1 MKLTADTPPN
11 GDFVRYLEA
20 LERASPAYQS
30 VMAPHTPGAVQ
41 PSAAAAA
48 LAERLRAGLA
58 QRLGHAQAAPPSRTT
73 LPPSPPSPPSPAQQ
87 RKAHMPAPQGPAAL
101 RQLPSRTLAGALL
114 QKLER
119 ALIDAANKKS

>member
-30 VMAPHTPGAVQ
+30 VLAPHTPGAVQ

-48 LAERLRAGLA
+48 LAERLRAGVA
-58 QRLGHAQAAPPSRTT
+58 QRLGHAQAA
-73 LPPSPPSPPSPAQQ
+73 LPPPTPSPAPQH
-87 RKAHMPAPQGPAAL
+87 KPHVAAPQGPAAQ
-101 RQLPSRTLAGALL
+101 RQQASRTLAGALL

-119 ALIDAANKKS
+119 ALVDAANKKS